1 MAYPTRFMDE
11 LRARTS
17 LMSVVGKRVKLTKR
31 GKEFIGLCPFH
42 NEKTPSFHVVED
54 KDFYHCFGCGA
65 HGDAITFTMEMGGLS
80 FPEAIQSLADDAN
93 LEVPQQSPQDREVE
107 AKKMGLYDVVE
118 LACAFFE
125 KSLYSPQGQQALQ
138 YLYSRGLSDST
149 IKHFRLGY
157 APADDSLYEHLKSH
171 NVDDKDM
178 DDLGLVR
185 FNERGNYPFFR
196 DRVMFTICD
205 DRGKPIAFGGRFMG
219 DAKAAKT
226 GKYVNSPDTPLF
238 DKGLNLYNLH
248 HAKTVAR
255 KSNHIIV
262 AEGYMDVIAMAQ
274 VGITNAVAP
283 LGTATTPVQLEK
295 LWKIA
300 DEPVMCFDGDSA
312 GYGAGLRAAER
323 ALPNLTAGKSLQF
336 CFLPDGLDPDDF
348 IKERGADAL
357 RDYMADTTPLVSVI
371 WDEELNRKP
380 ITTPEQQADF
390 EKRIMGR
397 AAQINDNDV
406 RSYYRDGY
414 KNWIWE
420 KIKRPNTGKS
430 GGKSGGKSA
439 FGTGAFSNRGGQYRK
454 PENSMKRALKTTQQS
469 LARRGQQVVLAI
481 GINHPSI
488 TNLYWD
494 QYQSIPL
501 DKDLDALR
509 TALLSAL
516 MDNSDSTADSLRQTI
531 TETHPDSISDV
542 LSPTVYML
550 APAAKPDGDAE
561 QAQIMLDDILSIR
574 EQQSMHQHL
583 NTLRHGGDNTTEGD
597 LQNTWEKIK
606 SVHHSLHGD
615 DDNQ

>member
-11 LRARTS
+11 LRSRTS
-17 LMSVVGKRVKLTKR
+17 LMSVVAKRVKLTKR

-65 HGDAITFTMEMGGLS
+65 HGDAITFMMEAGGLS
-80 FPEAIQSLADDAN
+80 FVEAIESLANDAN
-93 LEVPQQSPQDREVE
+93 LEVPQQSAAERQKEE
-107 AKKMGLYDVVE
+107 KKIGLYDIVE
-118 LACAFFE
+118 LACAFFA
-125 KSLYSPQGQQALQ
+125 KSLYSPQGQQALN

-157 APADDSLYEHLKSH
+157 APPDNTGNDGLYEHLKSH

-185 FNERGNYPFFR
+185 FNERGNYSFFR

-205 DRGKPIAFGGRFMG
+205 DRGKSIAFGGRFMG
-219 DAKAAKT
+219 DAKAAKV

-238 DKGLNLYNLH
+238 DKGFNLYNLH
-248 HAKTVAR
+248 NAKTVAR

-283 LGTATTPVQLEK
+283 LGTATTVAQLQK

-300 DEPVMCFDGDSA
+300 DEPVMCFDGDDA
-312 GYGAGLRAAER
+312 GRGAGLRAAER
-323 ALPNLTAGKSLQF
+323 ALPNLIPGKSLQF

-348 IKERGADAL
+348 IIERGVNAL
-357 RDYMADTTPLVSVI
+357 KEYMADTIPLVQVV
-371 WDEELNRKP
+371 WDEELARKP
-380 ITTPEQQADF
+380 IITPEQQADF

-397 AAQINDNDV
+397 ALQINNGDV
-406 RSYYRDGY
+406 QSYYRDGY

-420 KIKRPNTGKS
+420 KIKRANSGKS
-430 GGKSGGKSA
+430 DGK
-439 FGTGAFSNRGGQYRK
+439 FGQSLWSNNRGKNNRGYGK
-454 PENSMKRALKTTQQS
+454 PVNSMNKALKATQQS
-469 LARRGQQVVLAI
+469 LSRRRQQVVLAI

-494 QYQSIPL
+494 QYESMPL
-501 DKDLDALR
+501 DKDLDSLR

-516 MDNSDSTADSLRQTI
+516 MDNSHSTGDDLAQILGQTHDK
-531 TETHPDSISDV
+531 TLSDI
-542 LSPTVYML
+542 LSPALYML
-550 APAAKPDGDAE
+550 APAAKPDGDPSH
-561 QAQIMLDDILSIR
+561 AQTVLDDILSID

-583 NTLRHGGDNTTEGD
+583 NTVRHDTASDTD
-597 LQNTWEKIK
+597 TKWEKINSINK
-606 SVHHSLHGD
+606 TLHSNGEE
-615 DDNQ
+615 